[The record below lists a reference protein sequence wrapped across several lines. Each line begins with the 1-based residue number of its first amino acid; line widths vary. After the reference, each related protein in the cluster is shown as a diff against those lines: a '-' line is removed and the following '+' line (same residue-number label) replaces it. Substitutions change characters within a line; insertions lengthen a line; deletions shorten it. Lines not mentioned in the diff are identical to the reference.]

1 MLTKVENSYNISM
14 KSNKRGEKHGND
26 KRQNPWYCK
35 RERES
40 YTLVNRS
47 SVLKLA
53 KTVALCL
60 LFKNINMNT
69 KTEIKPIQWL
79 FIAVFFAVQ
88 FLEKNF
94 ISCRKYSY
102 KNKYKTKSRN
112 DKQ

>member
-1 MLTKVENSYNISM
+1 MEMI
-14 KSNKRGEKHGND
+14 ND
-26 KRQNPWYCK
+26 RTLGTV

-69 KTEIKPIQWL
+69 KTEIKPI
-79 FIAVFFAVQ
+79 
-88 FLEKNF
+88 
-94 ISCRKYSY
+94 
-102 KNKYKTKSRN
+102 
-112 DKQ
+112 